1 MNHTEQQQR
10 TEQHV
15 QALLAYQAETG
26 AFYQPASR
34 QVRVLA
40 DYIVANERQV
50 QYFERLKQ
58 RAEMQRFSPSCID
71 VTSKYF
77 DPIKAIIYL
86 NKIDK
91 AEALWLAF
99 LVIHTG
105 DSARSNWQYL
115 KQLYGNHDDNRGQ
128 GQALTW
134 HNISQNPAL
143 IDTWIDN
150 SLSKDSIKDS
160 RFKFGKHRKYESVK
174 QMGAVM
180 QSYQDWLTEMGGID
194 GLLAIDA
201 ISKHSVSP
209 VRQTDS
215 TMQRFAALYRRL
227 RIFRFGRLA
236 KFEWLSLLGY
246 TGVLDIKA
254 DHCYLT
260 EATGPKRGAK
270 LLFGMR
276 RDSDLERLAIDVADA
291 LAVDYAIFEASLC
304 HWQASPDYY
313 ISH

>member
-40 DYIVANERQV
+40 NYIVANERQV

-115 KQLYGNHDDNRGQ
+115 RQLYGNHGK

-134 HNISQNPAL
+134 YNISQNPAL

-180 QSYQDWLTEMGGID
+180 QSYQDWLTEIGGID
-194 GLLAIDA
+194 GVLALEPTA
-201 ISKHSVSP
+201 TNALNLAK
-209 VRQTDS
+209 QADS
-215 TMQRFAALYRRL
+215 AMQRFAALYRRL

-254 DHCYLT
+254 DHCYLA